1 MSKKILLAVLFG
13 GASSEHEVS
22 CLSAASV
29 IEHLD
34 KDKYELFPIGITKAG
49 NWFLTDSAAADIA
62 DGNWTENKG
71 NRKVVLSPNTE
82 DKGFFTFDERGGCHL
97 QQVDVIFPV
106 LHGKNGEDG
115 TMQGL
120 LELAGI
126 PYVGP
131 GAAAS
136 AGCMDKG
143 TTKLVVKN
151 TGVKQADFYITD
163 RYAFASNPQEVLKE
177 AEETFGRKYPLFVKP
192 ANAGSSV
199 GISKA
204 KDGRGLFDAIRT
216 AAEEDHKILIEET
229 IVGREIEVAVLG
241 DRHPRASLVGE
252 ILAANEFYDYEAKY
266 LNNASKTRIITD
278 LPEEKIEEIQQDAL
292 TVYKAMGCKG
302 LSRVDFFL
310 TEKGEVVFNEI
321 NTLPGFTNISMYPK
335 LWEATGIP
343 YAELLDMLIQLAMG
357 KIE

>member
-1 MSKKILLAVLFG
+1 MNEKISLAVLFG

-34 KDKYELFPIGITKAG
+34 QNKYELFTIGITKEG
-49 NWFLTDSAAADIA
+49 NWFLTNSPAVHIS
-62 DGNWTENKG
+62 DGSWTENPENK
-71 NRKVVLSPNTE
+71 KAVLSQNPV
-82 DKGFFTFDERGGCHL
+82 DQGFFTFEADGTCRL
-97 QQVDVIFPV
+97 QKLDVVFPV

-115 TMQGL
+115 TVQGL
-120 LELAGI
+120 LELSRI

-131 GAAAS
+131 GTTAS
-136 AGCMDKG
+136 AACMDKG
-143 TTKLVVKN
+143 ITKLVVGN
-151 TGVKQADFYITD
+151 TSVKQADFYITD
-163 RYAFASNPQEVLKE
+163 RYSFASDPQGVLKE
-177 AEETFGRKYPLFVKP
+177 IEEKFDRKYPLFVKP

-204 KDGRGLFDAIRT
+204 KNGIGLFDAIRV

-266 LNNASKTRIITD
+266 LNNQSKTQIITD
-278 LPEEKIEEIQQDAL
+278 LPEEK
-292 TVYKAMGCKG
+292 
-302 LSRVDFFL
+302 
-310 TEKGEVVFNEI
+310 
-321 NTLPGFTNISMYPK
+321 
-335 LWEATGIP
+335 
-343 YAELLDMLIQLAMG
+343 
-357 KIE
+357 